1 MVSQDQSKQSGS
13 KRNGGEEL
21 GMVTPQEKSSKKM
34 KFVSSAETEPSSTTT
49 ISDDSKS
56 GRGMSTMPRVV
67 KRKLQKLSQL
77 LSTIKGGKELAKHIL
92 RCSPTLIW
100 EAVDMAFVLGQG
112 GKNSV
117 LSSAAKK
124 WKDFKS
130 TLTRHYILPYIN
142 DRERLSQPP
151 ETYKFIEKAQWDA
164 FVASRLSKEF
174 QSVHSQHAEI
184 REKLEYNHRL
194 SRKGYAGLEDE
205 LEETMPGVEIDRS
218 TLWKRARQDKH
229 GNIPDPKVA
238 EKAKLIDDLQKKV
251 SEGKVSVS
259 GSNDVLT
266 MALGPEH
273 PGRVRGVGAGISPK
287 QYFNLPKPHR
297 MSFDDRLKDSLR
309 VLLQEETKKMEAKAR
324 EEALRMEARTKQLV
338 EAEREHLLSQLSQ
351 FIPNF
356 DPSLLKPKISP
367 CQNQSPKNPM
377 SDKASCSGGDVRS
390 LHLEDDTAKN
400 GEHHEEK
407 TNEGNQDKQKSAEKQ
422 DEQKGEE
429 KKEAEKTEEKKSEEK
444 EEEKKNENEKDK
456 KEDEEKHDV
465 EVIEGVDY
473 SNIEVPSS
481 LKSLC
486 SYVETKPKEQTINF
500 TIDKEV
506 FGEERNTFLLPED
519 ITQLAGMEEIGA
531 TVVAVYMRVL
541 YEKLKKA
548 NMCTMVGFI
557 DPAVVSANAGTI
569 TSRSRIVAGR
579 LQKTDGEQIFM
590 MPYNPGDHL
599 YFNGVDQSYKNWTF
613 HGEPWEATTNA
624 SRNVEEDDGHSRYSF
639 VSEEIDMDDNDFGD
653 FGSDPYEF
661 ANVVGDGDQP
671 KCTRCGI
678 SRWKEGKDSIL
689 KEGVPAKVVWYFP
702 PIPRFKRM
710 FQSHE
715 TAKSLTWHAAR
726 KSIDGQMSHPADSPS
741 WKLLDDKWPEFGNDP
756 RNLRLAL
763 SSDGFNPHSSLSS
776 RYSCWPV
783 ILVTYNLPP
792 WMCMKRK
799 FMMLTLLISGP
810 KQPGNDIDVYLEPL
824 IDDLK
829 SLWGGIRGVY
839 DAHNGEYFT
848 LRAAL
853 MWTINDFPAYGN
865 LSGCVV
871 KGYKACPIC
880 GDDTPSHRLK
890 NGHKICYIGHR
901 KWLPINHP
909 YRRQRAAFN
918 GKPEYGTPP
927 EPLTGEEV
935 LHMVEDCDNVCWKKK
950 SIFFDLEYWKYLP
963 VRHALDVMHIE
974 KNVCDSIIGTLLEIP
989 GKNKDGIAARLDLL
1003 NMGVKT
1009 DLQPEYGER
1018 RTRLPHGPW
1027 NLSRAEKREKPARY
1041 AITRLCFFFNAI
1053 CAKTVDVS
1061 KLDKLE
1067 EDVVVTLCLLE
1078 KYFPPSFFDIMVH
1091 LVVHLVREVRL
1102 CGPVYFRWMYPFE
1115 RYMKV
1120 LKGYVQ
1126 NRTRPEGCIAER
1138 YIAEE
1143 AIEFCTEHLSDVS
1156 TVGVPSSQKMGVSKP
1171 LSCCT
1176 VSVVDQELL
1185 NQAHLYVLENTEEVL
1200 PYIEQH
1206 MIYIKTA
1213 YPKFRKRTKWL
1224 QDKHNSTF
1232 IQWLRFKVQSE
1243 LEEDN
1248 HGVSENLR
1256 WLAAGPNIAVPL
1268 YRSYLIKGIKF
1279 NIKAQDDVRTTQNSG
1294 VYLLAHTM
1302 QVASAKDKNPILS
1315 NMGFYGV
1322 IQEIWD
1328 LDYQKFTIPV
1338 FRCDWIDSVS
1348 GLVVDELGFTLV
1360 DLSKIGH
1367 RNDQF
1372 VLASQVKQVFFVDDP
1387 MHRGWSVVL
1396 SMPNREYNDAIGDD
1410 VLGDVIIECEPF
1422 TRGMPNVDTFDELVG
1437 ELGGQNIRD
1446 GCEDIWI
1453 E

>member
-1 MVSQDQSKQSGS
+1 MDKSWMHSDRRSKAY
-13 KRNGGEEL
+13 EL
-21 GMVTPQEKSSKKM
+21 GVEAFLNFS
-34 KFVSSAETEPSSTTT
+34 VENLLTTT
-49 ISDDSKS
+49 HI
-56 GRGMSTMPRVV
+56 RCPCV
-67 KRKLQKLSQL
+67 KCVNLKL
-77 LSTIKGGKELAKHIL
+77 
-92 RCSPTLIW
+92 
-100 EAVDMAFVLGQG
+100 F
-112 GKNSV
+112 
-117 LSSAAKK
+117 
-124 WKDFKS
+124 
-130 TLTRHYILPYIN
+130 
-142 DRERLSQPP
+142 
-151 ETYKFIEKAQWDA
+151 
-164 FVASRLSKEF
+164 
-174 QSVHSQHAEI
+174 
-184 REKLEYNHRL
+184 
-194 SRKGYAGLEDE
+194 
-205 LEETMPGVEIDRS
+205 
-218 TLWKRARQDKH
+218 
-229 GNIPDPKVA
+229 
-238 EKAKLIDDLQKKV
+238 
-251 SEGKVSVS
+251 
-259 GSNDVLT
+259 
-266 MALGPEH
+266 
-273 PGRVRGVGAGISPK
+273 GVGII
-287 QYFNLPKPHR
+287 R
-297 MSFDDRLKDSLR
+297 
-309 VLLQEETKKMEAKAR
+309 
-324 EEALRMEARTKQLV
+324 
-338 EAEREHLLSQLSQ
+338 
-351 FIPNF
+351 
-356 DPSLLKPKISP
+356 
-367 CQNQSPKNPM
+367 
-377 SDKASCSGGDVRS
+377 
-390 LHLEDDTAKN
+390 
-400 GEHHEEK
+400 
-407 TNEGNQDKQKSAEKQ
+407 
-422 DEQKGEE
+422 
-429 KKEAEKTEEKKSEEK
+429 
-444 EEEKKNENEKDK
+444 
-456 KEDEEKHDV
+456 
-465 EVIEGVDY
+465 
-473 SNIEVPSS
+473 
-481 LKSLC
+481 
-486 SYVETKPKEQTINF
+486 
-500 TIDKEV
+500 
-506 FGEERNTFLLPED
+506 
-519 ITQLAGMEEIGA
+519 
-531 TVVAVYMRVL
+531 
-541 YEKLKKA
+541 
-548 NMCTMVGFI
+548 
-557 DPAVVSANAGTI
+557 
-569 TSRSRIVAGR
+569 
-579 LQKTDGEQIFM
+579 
-590 MPYNPGDHL
+590 DHL

-613 HGEPWEATTNA
+613 HGEPWEAATNA
-624 SRNVEEDDGHSRYSF
+624 SRNVEEDDDHSRYSF
-639 VSEEIDMDDNDFGD
+639 VSEEIEMDDNDFGD

-661 ANVVGDGDQP
+661 ANVIGDGDQP
-671 KCTRCGI
+671 LYPGCRKYTKLSALVKLYNLKAKYGMSDVCFTELLILQGDLLPEGNTIPASMYEAKKTLCALGLSYEKMHACPNDCILYRKEYEDLTHCPNCGI

-710 FQSHE
+710 FRSHE

-726 KSIDGQMSHPADSPS
+726 KSIDGYMSHPADSPS
-741 WKLLDDKWPEFGNDP
+741 WKLLDDKWPEFGNEP

-792 WMCMKRK
+792 WLCMKRK
-799 FMMLTLLISGP
+799 FMMLTLLIFGP

-829 SLWGGIRGVY
+829 SLWDGIGGVY

-935 LHMVEDCDNVCWKKK
+935 LHMVEDGDRVCWKKK

-963 VRHALDVMHIE
+963 VRHVLDVMHIE

-1018 RTRLPHGPW
+1018 RTRLPPGPW
-1027 NLSRAEKREKPARY
+1027 NLSRAEKREVCNSFYGMKVPEGYSSNIKNLVSLQDSRLLGLKSHDCHTLMQQLLPVAIRYVLEKPARY

-1126 NRTRPEGCIAER
+1126 NRTRPEGCIDER

-1143 AIEFCTEHLSDVS
+1143 AVEFCTEHLSDVS

-1171 LSCCT
+1171 LSGCT
-1176 VSVVDQELL
+1176 VSVVDRDLL

-1200 PYIEQH
+1200 PYIE
-1206 MIYIKTA
+1206 YTA

-1232 IQWLRFKVQSE
+1232 IQWLRLKVQSE
-1243 LEEDN
+1243 LNEDN

-1256 WLAAGPNIAVPL
+1256 WLAAGPNMAVPL

-1338 FRCDWIDSVS
+1338 FRCDWIDNTS

-1396 SMPNREYNDAIGDD
+1396 SMPNREYNDVIGDD
-1410 VLGDVIIECEPF
+1410 VLGDVRIECEPF
-1422 TRGMPNVDTFDELVG
+1422 TRGMPNVDTFDEVVV
-1437 ELGGQNIRD
+1437 ELGSQNIRD
-1446 GCEDIWI
+1446 GCEDIWV

>member
-1 MVSQDQSKQSGS
+1 MDKSWMHSDRRSKAY
-13 KRNGGEEL
+13 EL
-21 GMVTPQEKSSKKM
+21 GVEAFLNFS
-34 KFVSSAETEPSSTTT
+34 VENLLTTT
-49 ISDDSKS
+49 HI
-56 GRGMSTMPRVV
+56 RCPCV
-67 KRKLQKLSQL
+67 KCVNLKL
-77 LSTIKGGKELAKHIL
+77 
-92 RCSPTLIW
+92 
-100 EAVDMAFVLGQG
+100 F
-112 GKNSV
+112 
-117 LSSAAKK
+117 
-124 WKDFKS
+124 
-130 TLTRHYILPYIN
+130 
-142 DRERLSQPP
+142 
-151 ETYKFIEKAQWDA
+151 
-164 FVASRLSKEF
+164 
-174 QSVHSQHAEI
+174 
-184 REKLEYNHRL
+184 
-194 SRKGYAGLEDE
+194 
-205 LEETMPGVEIDRS
+205 
-218 TLWKRARQDKH
+218 
-229 GNIPDPKVA
+229 
-238 EKAKLIDDLQKKV
+238 
-251 SEGKVSVS
+251 
-259 GSNDVLT
+259 
-266 MALGPEH
+266 
-273 PGRVRGVGAGISPK
+273 GVGII
-287 QYFNLPKPHR
+287 R
-297 MSFDDRLKDSLR
+297 
-309 VLLQEETKKMEAKAR
+309 
-324 EEALRMEARTKQLV
+324 
-338 EAEREHLLSQLSQ
+338 
-351 FIPNF
+351 
-356 DPSLLKPKISP
+356 
-367 CQNQSPKNPM
+367 
-377 SDKASCSGGDVRS
+377 
-390 LHLEDDTAKN
+390 
-400 GEHHEEK
+400 
-407 TNEGNQDKQKSAEKQ
+407 
-422 DEQKGEE
+422 
-429 KKEAEKTEEKKSEEK
+429 
-444 EEEKKNENEKDK
+444 
-456 KEDEEKHDV
+456 
-465 EVIEGVDY
+465 
-473 SNIEVPSS
+473 
-481 LKSLC
+481 
-486 SYVETKPKEQTINF
+486 
-500 TIDKEV
+500 
-506 FGEERNTFLLPED
+506 
-519 ITQLAGMEEIGA
+519 
-531 TVVAVYMRVL
+531 
-541 YEKLKKA
+541 
-548 NMCTMVGFI
+548 
-557 DPAVVSANAGTI
+557 
-569 TSRSRIVAGR
+569 
-579 LQKTDGEQIFM
+579 
-590 MPYNPGDHL
+590 DHL

-613 HGEPWEATTNA
+613 HGEPWEAATNA
-624 SRNVEEDDGHSRYSF
+624 SRNVEEDDDYSRYSF
-639 VSEEIDMDDNDFGD
+639 VSEEIEMDDNDFGD

-661 ANVVGDGDQP
+661 ANVIGDGDQP
-671 KCTRCGI
+671 LYPGCRKYTKLSALVKLYNLKAKYGMSDVCFTELLILQGDLLPEGNTIPPSMYEAKKTLCALGLSYEKMHACPNDCILYRKEYEDLTHCPNCGI

-710 FQSHE
+710 FRSHE
-715 TAKSLTWHAAR
+715 TAKSLTWHAVR
-726 KSIDGQMSHPADSPS
+726 KSIDGYMSHPADSPS
-741 WKLLDDKWPEFGNDP
+741 WKLLDDKWPEFGNEP

-792 WMCMKRK
+792 WLCIKRK

-810 KQPGNDIDVYLEPL
+810 KQPENDIDVYLEPL

-829 SLWGGIRGVY
+829 SLWDGIGGVY

-909 YRRQRAAFN
+909 YTRQRAAFN
-918 GKPEYGTPP
+918 GKPEYGTLP

-935 LHMVEDCDNVCWKKK
+935 LHMVEDGDRVCWKKK

-963 VRHALDVMHIE
+963 VRHVLDVMHIE

-1018 RTRLPHGPW
+1018 RTRLPPGPW
-1027 NLSRAEKREKPARY
+1027 NLSRAEKREVCNSFYGMKVPEGYSSNIKNLVSLQDSRLLGLKSHDCHTLMQQLLPVAIRSVLEKPARY

-1053 CAKTVDVS
+1053 CAKTVDIS

-1078 KYFPPSFFDIMVH
+1078 KYFPTSFFDIMVH

-1143 AIEFCTEHLSDVS
+1143 AVEFCTEHLSDVS

-1171 LSCCT
+1171 LSGCT
-1176 VSVVDQELL
+1176 VSVVDRDLL
-1185 NQAHLYVLENTEEVL
+1185 NQAHLYVSENTEEVL

-1206 MIYIKTA
+1206 MIHIQTA

-1243 LEEDN
+1243 LNEDN

-1256 WLAAGPNIAVPL
+1256 WLAAGPNMAVPL

-1338 FRCDWIDSVS
+1338 FRCDWIDNTS

-1396 SMPNREYNDAIGDD
+1396 SMPNREYNDVIGDD
-1410 VLGDVIIECEPF
+1410 VLGDVRIECEPF
-1422 TRGMPNVDTFDELVG
+1422 TRGMPNVDTFDEVVV
-1437 ELGGQNIRD
+1437 ELGSQNIRD
-1446 GCEDIWI
+1446 GCEDIWV

>member
-1 MVSQDQSKQSGS
+1 VIVSEMDKSWMHSDRRSKAYEFGVEAFL
-13 KRNGGEEL
+13 NFAVENL
-21 GMVTPQEKSSKKM
+21 L
-34 KFVSSAETEPSSTTT
+34 TTT
-49 ISDDSKS
+49 HI
-56 GRGMSTMPRVV
+56 RCPCV
-67 KRKLQKLSQL
+67 KCVNLKL
-77 LSTIKGGKELAKHIL
+77 
-92 RCSPTLIW
+92 
-100 EAVDMAFVLGQG
+100 F
-112 GKNSV
+112 
-117 LSSAAKK
+117 
-124 WKDFKS
+124 
-130 TLTRHYILPYIN
+130 
-142 DRERLSQPP
+142 
-151 ETYKFIEKAQWDA
+151 
-164 FVASRLSKEF
+164 
-174 QSVHSQHAEI
+174 
-184 REKLEYNHRL
+184 
-194 SRKGYAGLEDE
+194 
-205 LEETMPGVEIDRS
+205 
-218 TLWKRARQDKH
+218 
-229 GNIPDPKVA
+229 
-238 EKAKLIDDLQKKV
+238 
-251 SEGKVSVS
+251 
-259 GSNDVLT
+259 
-266 MALGPEH
+266 
-273 PGRVRGVGAGISPK
+273 GVGII
-287 QYFNLPKPHR
+287 R
-297 MSFDDRLKDSLR
+297 
-309 VLLQEETKKMEAKAR
+309 
-324 EEALRMEARTKQLV
+324 
-338 EAEREHLLSQLSQ
+338 
-351 FIPNF
+351 
-356 DPSLLKPKISP
+356 
-367 CQNQSPKNPM
+367 
-377 SDKASCSGGDVRS
+377 
-390 LHLEDDTAKN
+390 
-400 GEHHEEK
+400 
-407 TNEGNQDKQKSAEKQ
+407 
-422 DEQKGEE
+422 
-429 KKEAEKTEEKKSEEK
+429 
-444 EEEKKNENEKDK
+444 
-456 KEDEEKHDV
+456 
-465 EVIEGVDY
+465 
-473 SNIEVPSS
+473 
-481 LKSLC
+481 
-486 SYVETKPKEQTINF
+486 
-500 TIDKEV
+500 
-506 FGEERNTFLLPED
+506 
-519 ITQLAGMEEIGA
+519 
-531 TVVAVYMRVL
+531 
-541 YEKLKKA
+541 
-548 NMCTMVGFI
+548 
-557 DPAVVSANAGTI
+557 
-569 TSRSRIVAGR
+569 
-579 LQKTDGEQIFM
+579 
-590 MPYNPGDHL
+590 DHL
-599 YFNGVDQSYKNWTF
+599 YFNGIDQSYKNWTF

-661 ANVVGDGDQP
+661 ANVIGDGDQP
-671 KCTRCGI
+671 VYPGCRKYTKLSALVKLYNLKAKHGMSDVCFTELLILQGDLLPEGNTIPTSMYEAKKTLCALGLSYEKMHACPNDCILYRKEYEDSTNCPTCGI
-678 SRWKEGKDSIL
+678 SRWKQGKDSIL

-741 WKLLDDKWPEFGNDP
+741 WKLLDDKWPEFGNEP

-763 SSDGFNPHSSLSS
+763 SSDGFNPHSSL
-776 RYSCWPV
+776 R
-783 ILVTYNLPP
+783 
-792 WMCMKRK
+792 
-799 FMMLTLLISGP
+799 
-810 KQPGNDIDVYLEPL
+810 
-824 IDDLK
+824 
-829 SLWGGIRGVY
+829 
-839 DAHNGEYFT
+839 
-848 LRAAL
+848 
-853 MWTINDFPAYGN
+853 
-865 LSGCVV
+865 
-871 KGYKACPIC
+871 YKACPIC

-918 GKPEYGTPP
+918 GKPEYGIPP

-935 LHMVEDCDNVCWKKK
+935 LHMVENGDRVCWKKK

-1009 DLQPEYGER
+1009 DLQPSMEKTYSFASWALEFVKSREER
-1018 RTRLPHGPW
+1018 DSRLLGLKSHDCHTLMQQLLPVAIRSV
-1027 NLSRAEKREKPARY
+1027 LEKPARY

-1143 AIEFCTEHLSDVS
+1143 AVEFCTQHLSDVS

-1171 LSCCT
+1171 LSGCT
-1176 VSVVDQELL
+1176 VSVVDQDLL

-1206 MIYIKTA
+1206 MIHIKTA

-1248 HGVSENLR
+1248 NGVSENLR
-1256 WLAAGPNIAVPL
+1256 WLAAGPNMAVPL

-1294 VYLLAHTM
+1294 VYLLAQTM

-1338 FRCDWIDSVS
+1338 FRCDWIDSS

-1372 VLASQVKQVFFVDDP
+1372 VLASQVKQIFFVDDP

-1396 SMPNREYNDAIGDD
+1396 SMPNREYNDVIGDE

>member
-1 MVSQDQSKQSGS
+1 MDKSWMHSDRRSKAYEFGVEAFL
-13 KRNGGEEL
+13 NFAVENL
-21 GMVTPQEKSSKKM
+21 L
-34 KFVSSAETEPSSTTT
+34 TTT
-49 ISDDSKS
+49 HIRCPCFKC
-56 GRGMSTMPRVV
+56 VNL
-67 KRKLQKLSQL
+67 KL
-77 LSTIKGGKELAKHIL
+77 
-92 RCSPTLIW
+92 
-100 EAVDMAFVLGQG
+100 F
-112 GKNSV
+112 
-117 LSSAAKK
+117 
-124 WKDFKS
+124 
-130 TLTRHYILPYIN
+130 
-142 DRERLSQPP
+142 
-151 ETYKFIEKAQWDA
+151 
-164 FVASRLSKEF
+164 
-174 QSVHSQHAEI
+174 
-184 REKLEYNHRL
+184 
-194 SRKGYAGLEDE
+194 
-205 LEETMPGVEIDRS
+205 
-218 TLWKRARQDKH
+218 
-229 GNIPDPKVA
+229 
-238 EKAKLIDDLQKKV
+238 
-251 SEGKVSVS
+251 
-259 GSNDVLT
+259 
-266 MALGPEH
+266 
-273 PGRVRGVGAGISPK
+273 GVGII
-287 QYFNLPKPHR
+287 R
-297 MSFDDRLKDSLR
+297 
-309 VLLQEETKKMEAKAR
+309 
-324 EEALRMEARTKQLV
+324 
-338 EAEREHLLSQLSQ
+338 
-351 FIPNF
+351 
-356 DPSLLKPKISP
+356 
-367 CQNQSPKNPM
+367 
-377 SDKASCSGGDVRS
+377 
-390 LHLEDDTAKN
+390 
-400 GEHHEEK
+400 
-407 TNEGNQDKQKSAEKQ
+407 
-422 DEQKGEE
+422 
-429 KKEAEKTEEKKSEEK
+429 
-444 EEEKKNENEKDK
+444 
-456 KEDEEKHDV
+456 
-465 EVIEGVDY
+465 
-473 SNIEVPSS
+473 
-481 LKSLC
+481 
-486 SYVETKPKEQTINF
+486 
-500 TIDKEV
+500 
-506 FGEERNTFLLPED
+506 
-519 ITQLAGMEEIGA
+519 
-531 TVVAVYMRVL
+531 
-541 YEKLKKA
+541 
-548 NMCTMVGFI
+548 
-557 DPAVVSANAGTI
+557 
-569 TSRSRIVAGR
+569 
-579 LQKTDGEQIFM
+579 
-590 MPYNPGDHL
+590 DHI
-599 YFNGVDQSYKNWTF
+599 YFNGIDQSYKNWTF

-624 SRNVEEDDGHSRYSF
+624 SRNVEEDDGHGRYNF

-661 ANVVGDGDQP
+661 ANVIGDGDQTVYP
-671 KCTRCGI
+671 GCRKYTKLSALVKLYNLKAKHGMSDVCFTELLILQGDLLPERNTIPTSMYEAKKTLCALGLSYEQMHACPNDCILYRKEYEDLTNCPTCGI

-741 WKLLDDKWPEFGNDP
+741 WKLLDDKWPEF
-756 RNLRLAL
+756 
-763 SSDGFNPHSSLSS
+763 
-776 RYSCWPV
+776 
-783 ILVTYNLPP
+783 
-792 WMCMKRK
+792 
-799 FMMLTLLISGP
+799 
-810 KQPGNDIDVYLEPL
+810 
-824 IDDLK
+824 
-829 SLWGGIRGVY
+829 
-839 DAHNGEYFT
+839 
-848 LRAAL
+848 
-853 MWTINDFPAYGN
+853 
-865 LSGCVV
+865 
-871 KGYKACPIC
+871 ACPIC

-918 GKPEYGTPP
+918 GKPEYGIPP

-935 LHMVEDCDNVCWKKK
+935 LHMVQNGDRVCWKKK

-963 VRHALDVMHIE
+963 VRHSLDVMHIE

-1018 RTRLPHGPW
+1018 RTRLPPGPW
-1027 NLSRAEKREKPARY
+1027 NLSRAEKREVYNSFYGMKVPE
-1041 AITRLCFFFNAI
+1041 
-1053 CAKTVDVS
+1053 
-1061 KLDKLE
+1061 DKLE

-1102 CGPVYFRWMYPFE
+1102 CGPVYFRWKYQFE
-1115 RYMKV
+1115 RYMTV
-1120 LKGYVQ
+1120 LKRYVQ

-1143 AIEFCTEHLSDVS
+1143 AVEFCTQHLSDVS

-1171 LSCCT
+1171 LSGCT
-1176 VSVVDQELL
+1176 VSVVDQDLL

-1206 MIYIKTA
+1206 MIHIKTA

-1256 WLAAGPNIAVPL
+1256 WLVAGPNMAVPL

-1338 FRCDWIDSVS
+1338 FRCDWIDSS

-1372 VLASQVKQVFFVDDP
+1372 VLASEVKQIFFVDDP
-1387 MHRGWSVVL
+1387 MHHGWSVVL
-1396 SMPNREYNDAIGDD
+1396 SMPNREYNDVIGDE

>member
-1 MVSQDQSKQSGS
+1 MV
-13 KRNGGEEL
+13 
-21 GMVTPQEKSSKKM
+21 
-34 KFVSSAETEPSSTTT
+34 F
-49 ISDDSKS
+49 
-56 GRGMSTMPRVV
+56 
-67 KRKLQKLSQL
+67 
-77 LSTIKGGKELAKHIL
+77 
-92 RCSPTLIW
+92 
-100 EAVDMAFVLGQG
+100 
-112 GKNSV
+112 
-117 LSSAAKK
+117 
-124 WKDFKS
+124 
-130 TLTRHYILPYIN
+130 
-142 DRERLSQPP
+142 
-151 ETYKFIEKAQWDA
+151 
-164 FVASRLSKEF
+164 
-174 QSVHSQHAEI
+174 
-184 REKLEYNHRL
+184 
-194 SRKGYAGLEDE
+194 
-205 LEETMPGVEIDRS
+205 
-218 TLWKRARQDKH
+218 
-229 GNIPDPKVA
+229 
-238 EKAKLIDDLQKKV
+238 
-251 SEGKVSVS
+251 
-259 GSNDVLT
+259 
-266 MALGPEH
+266 
-273 PGRVRGVGAGISPK
+273 GVGII
-287 QYFNLPKPHR
+287 R
-297 MSFDDRLKDSLR
+297 
-309 VLLQEETKKMEAKAR
+309 
-324 EEALRMEARTKQLV
+324 
-338 EAEREHLLSQLSQ
+338 
-351 FIPNF
+351 
-356 DPSLLKPKISP
+356 
-367 CQNQSPKNPM
+367 
-377 SDKASCSGGDVRS
+377 
-390 LHLEDDTAKN
+390 
-400 GEHHEEK
+400 
-407 TNEGNQDKQKSAEKQ
+407 
-422 DEQKGEE
+422 
-429 KKEAEKTEEKKSEEK
+429 
-444 EEEKKNENEKDK
+444 
-456 KEDEEKHDV
+456 
-465 EVIEGVDY
+465 
-473 SNIEVPSS
+473 
-481 LKSLC
+481 
-486 SYVETKPKEQTINF
+486 
-500 TIDKEV
+500 
-506 FGEERNTFLLPED
+506 
-519 ITQLAGMEEIGA
+519 
-531 TVVAVYMRVL
+531 
-541 YEKLKKA
+541 
-548 NMCTMVGFI
+548 
-557 DPAVVSANAGTI
+557 
-569 TSRSRIVAGR
+569 
-579 LQKTDGEQIFM
+579 
-590 MPYNPGDHL
+590 DHV
-599 YFNGVDQSYKNWTF
+599 YFNGIDQSYKNWTF

-639 VSEEIDMDDNDFGD
+639 VSEEIDMDDNDLAKHGMSDVCFTELLILQGD
-653 FGSDPYEF
+653 LLPEGNTIPTSMYE
-661 ANVVGDGDQP
+661 AKKTLCALGLSYEKMHACPNDCILYRKEYEDSTNCP
-671 KCTRCGI
+671 TCGI
-678 SRWKEGKDSIL
+678 SRWKQGKDSIL

-741 WKLLDDKWPEFGNDP
+741 WKLLDDKWPEFGNEP

-792 WMCMKRK
+792 WLCMKRK

-829 SLWGGIRGVY
+829 SLWVGIRGVY

-918 GKPEYGTPP
+918 GKPEYGIPP

-935 LHMVEDCDNVCWKKK
+935 LHMVENGDRVCWKKK

-1018 RTRLPHGPW
+1018 RTRLPPGPW
-1027 NLSRAEKREKPARY
+1027 NLSRAEKREVPEGYSSNIKNLVSLQDSRLLGLKSHDCHTLMQQLLPVAIRSVLEKPA
-1041 AITRLCFFFNAI
+1041 
-1053 CAKTVDVS
+1053 
-1061 KLDKLE
+1061 
-1067 EDVVVTLCLLE
+1067 
-1078 KYFPPSFFDIMVH
+1078 
-1091 LVVHLVREVRL
+1091 
-1102 CGPVYFRWMYPFE
+1102 RWMYPFE

-1143 AIEFCTEHLSDVS
+1143 AVEFCTQHLSDVS

-1171 LSCCT
+1171 LSGCT
-1176 VSVVDQELL
+1176 VSVVDQDLL

-1206 MIYIKTA
+1206 MIHIKTA

-1248 HGVSENLR
+1248 NGVSENLR
-1256 WLAAGPNIAVPL
+1256 WLAAGPNMAVPL

-1294 VYLLAHTM
+1294 VYLLAQTM

-1338 FRCDWIDSVS
+1338 FRCDWIDSS

-1372 VLASQVKQVFFVDDP
+1372 VLASQVKQIFFVDDP

-1396 SMPNREYNDAIGDD
+1396 SMPNREYNDVIGDE

>member
-1 MVSQDQSKQSGS
+1 MDKSWMHSDRRSKAYEFGVEAFL
-13 KRNGGEEL
+13 NFAVENL
-21 GMVTPQEKSSKKM
+21 L
-34 KFVSSAETEPSSTTT
+34 TTT
-49 ISDDSKS
+49 HI
-56 GRGMSTMPRVV
+56 RCPCV
-67 KRKLQKLSQL
+67 KCVNLKL
-77 LSTIKGGKELAKHIL
+77 
-92 RCSPTLIW
+92 
-100 EAVDMAFVLGQG
+100 F
-112 GKNSV
+112 
-117 LSSAAKK
+117 
-124 WKDFKS
+124 
-130 TLTRHYILPYIN
+130 
-142 DRERLSQPP
+142 
-151 ETYKFIEKAQWDA
+151 
-164 FVASRLSKEF
+164 
-174 QSVHSQHAEI
+174 
-184 REKLEYNHRL
+184 
-194 SRKGYAGLEDE
+194 
-205 LEETMPGVEIDRS
+205 
-218 TLWKRARQDKH
+218 
-229 GNIPDPKVA
+229 
-238 EKAKLIDDLQKKV
+238 
-251 SEGKVSVS
+251 
-259 GSNDVLT
+259 
-266 MALGPEH
+266 
-273 PGRVRGVGAGISPK
+273 GVGII
-287 QYFNLPKPHR
+287 R
-297 MSFDDRLKDSLR
+297 
-309 VLLQEETKKMEAKAR
+309 
-324 EEALRMEARTKQLV
+324 
-338 EAEREHLLSQLSQ
+338 
-351 FIPNF
+351 
-356 DPSLLKPKISP
+356 
-367 CQNQSPKNPM
+367 
-377 SDKASCSGGDVRS
+377 
-390 LHLEDDTAKN
+390 
-400 GEHHEEK
+400 
-407 TNEGNQDKQKSAEKQ
+407 
-422 DEQKGEE
+422 
-429 KKEAEKTEEKKSEEK
+429 
-444 EEEKKNENEKDK
+444 
-456 KEDEEKHDV
+456 
-465 EVIEGVDY
+465 
-473 SNIEVPSS
+473 
-481 LKSLC
+481 
-486 SYVETKPKEQTINF
+486 
-500 TIDKEV
+500 
-506 FGEERNTFLLPED
+506 
-519 ITQLAGMEEIGA
+519 
-531 TVVAVYMRVL
+531 
-541 YEKLKKA
+541 
-548 NMCTMVGFI
+548 
-557 DPAVVSANAGTI
+557 
-569 TSRSRIVAGR
+569 
-579 LQKTDGEQIFM
+579 
-590 MPYNPGDHL
+590 DHV
-599 YFNGVDQSYKNWTF
+599 YFNGIDQSYKNWTF

-639 VSEEIDMDDNDFGD
+639 VPEEIDMDDNDFGD

-661 ANVVGDGDQP
+661 ANVIGDGDQP
-671 KCTRCGI
+671 VYPGCRKYTKLSALVKLYNLKAQHGMSDVCFTKLLILQGDLLPEGNTIPTSIYGAKKTLCALGLSYEKMHACPNDCILYRKEYEDSTNCPTCGI
-678 SRWKEGKDSIL
+678 SRWKERKDSIL

-710 FQSHE
+710 FQSHA

-741 WKLLDDKWPEFGNDP
+741 WKLLDDKWSEFGNEP

-763 SSDGFNPHSSLSS
+763 SSNGFNPHSSLSS

-792 WMCMKRK
+792 WLCMKRK

-829 SLWGGIRGVY
+829 SLWVGIRGVY

-880 GDDTPSHRLK
+880 GDDTPSHSLK

-918 GKPEYGTPP
+918 GKPEYGISP
-927 EPLTGEEV
+927 EPLTREEV
-935 LHMVEDCDNVCWKKK
+935 LHMVENGDRVCWKKK

-1009 DLQPEYGER
+1009 DLQPKYGER
-1018 RTRLPHGPW
+1018 RTRLPPGPW
-1027 NLSRAEKREKPARY
+1027 NLSRAEKREVCNSFYGMKVPEGYSSNIKNLVSLQDSRLLGLKSHDCHTLMQQLLPVAIRSVLEKPA
-1041 AITRLCFFFNAI
+1041 
-1053 CAKTVDVS
+1053 
-1061 KLDKLE
+1061 
-1067 EDVVVTLCLLE
+1067 
-1078 KYFPPSFFDIMVH
+1078 
-1091 LVVHLVREVRL
+1091 
-1102 CGPVYFRWMYPFE
+1102 

-1126 NRTRPEGCIAER
+1126 NRTRPEGCIAEQ

-1143 AIEFCTEHLSDVS
+1143 AVEFCTQHLSDVS

-1171 LSCCT
+1171 LSGCT
-1176 VSVVDQELL
+1176 VSVVDQDLL

-1200 PYIEQH
+1200 PYIEYQH
-1206 MIYIKTA
+1206 MIHIKTA

-1224 QDKHNSTF
+1224 QDKHNSNF

-1256 WLAAGPNIAVPL
+1256 WLAAGPNMAVPL

-1302 QVASAKDKNPILS
+1302 QVASAKNKNPILS

-1328 LDYQKFTIPV
+1328 LDYQNFTIPV
-1338 FRCDWIDSVS
+1338 FR
-1348 GLVVDELGFTLV
+1348 
-1360 DLSKIGH
+1360 
-1367 RNDQF
+1367 
-1372 VLASQVKQVFFVDDP
+1372 
-1387 MHRGWSVVL
+1387 
-1396 SMPNREYNDAIGDD
+1396 EYNDVIGDE

-1437 ELGGQNIRD
+1437 ELGGQNIRG

>member
-1 MVSQDQSKQSGS
+1 VIVSEMDKSWMHSDRRSKAYEFGVEAFL
-13 KRNGGEEL
+13 NFAVENL
-21 GMVTPQEKSSKKM
+21 L
-34 KFVSSAETEPSSTTT
+34 TTT
-49 ISDDSKS
+49 HI
-56 GRGMSTMPRVV
+56 RCPCV
-67 KRKLQKLSQL
+67 KCVNLKL
-77 LSTIKGGKELAKHIL
+77 
-92 RCSPTLIW
+92 
-100 EAVDMAFVLGQG
+100 F
-112 GKNSV
+112 
-117 LSSAAKK
+117 
-124 WKDFKS
+124 
-130 TLTRHYILPYIN
+130 
-142 DRERLSQPP
+142 
-151 ETYKFIEKAQWDA
+151 
-164 FVASRLSKEF
+164 
-174 QSVHSQHAEI
+174 
-184 REKLEYNHRL
+184 
-194 SRKGYAGLEDE
+194 
-205 LEETMPGVEIDRS
+205 
-218 TLWKRARQDKH
+218 
-229 GNIPDPKVA
+229 
-238 EKAKLIDDLQKKV
+238 
-251 SEGKVSVS
+251 
-259 GSNDVLT
+259 
-266 MALGPEH
+266 
-273 PGRVRGVGAGISPK
+273 GVGII
-287 QYFNLPKPHR
+287 R
-297 MSFDDRLKDSLR
+297 
-309 VLLQEETKKMEAKAR
+309 
-324 EEALRMEARTKQLV
+324 
-338 EAEREHLLSQLSQ
+338 
-351 FIPNF
+351 
-356 DPSLLKPKISP
+356 
-367 CQNQSPKNPM
+367 
-377 SDKASCSGGDVRS
+377 
-390 LHLEDDTAKN
+390 
-400 GEHHEEK
+400 
-407 TNEGNQDKQKSAEKQ
+407 
-422 DEQKGEE
+422 
-429 KKEAEKTEEKKSEEK
+429 
-444 EEEKKNENEKDK
+444 
-456 KEDEEKHDV
+456 
-465 EVIEGVDY
+465 
-473 SNIEVPSS
+473 
-481 LKSLC
+481 
-486 SYVETKPKEQTINF
+486 
-500 TIDKEV
+500 
-506 FGEERNTFLLPED
+506 
-519 ITQLAGMEEIGA
+519 
-531 TVVAVYMRVL
+531 
-541 YEKLKKA
+541 
-548 NMCTMVGFI
+548 
-557 DPAVVSANAGTI
+557 
-569 TSRSRIVAGR
+569 
-579 LQKTDGEQIFM
+579 
-590 MPYNPGDHL
+590 DHV
-599 YFNGVDQSYKNWTF
+599 YFNGIDQSYKNWTF

-661 ANVVGDGDQP
+661 ANVIGDGDQP
-671 KCTRCGI
+671 VYPGCRKYTKKEYEDSTNCPTCGI

-741 WKLLDDKWPEFGNDP
+741 WKLLDDKWPEFGNEP

-792 WMCMKRK
+792 WLCMKRK

-829 SLWGGIRGVY
+829 SLWVGIRGVY

-918 GKPEYGTPP
+918 GKPEYGIPP

-935 LHMVEDCDNVCWKKK
+935 LHMVENGDRVCWKKK

-1009 DLQPEYGER
+1009 DLQPKYGER
-1018 RTRLPHGPW
+1018 RTRLPPGPW
-1027 NLSRAEKREKPARY
+1027 NLSRAEKREVPEGYSSNIKNLVSLQDSRLLGLKSHDCHTLMQQLLPVAIRSVLEKPARY

-1143 AIEFCTEHLSDVS
+1143 AVEFCTQHLSDVS

-1171 LSCCT
+1171 LSGCT
-1176 VSVVDQELL
+1176 VSVVDQDLL

-1206 MIYIKTA
+1206 MIHIKTA

-1256 WLAAGPNIAVPL
+1256 WLAAGPNMAVPL

-1315 NMGFYGV
+1315 NMGFYGSFK
-1322 IQEIWD
+1322 
-1328 LDYQKFTIPV
+1328 KFGTLTTK
-1338 FRCDWIDSVS
+1338 SLQS
-1348 GLVVDELGFTLV
+1348 QSLVDELGFTLV

-1372 VLASQVKQVFFVDDP
+1372 VLASQVKQIFFIDDP

-1396 SMPNREYNDAIGDD
+1396 SMPNREYNDVIGDE

-1437 ELGGQNIRD
+1437 ELGGQNIRG

>member
-1 MVSQDQSKQSGS
+1 MD
-13 KRNGGEEL
+13 
-21 GMVTPQEKSSKKM
+21 KSWMHSDRRSM
-34 KFVSSAETEPSSTTT
+34 AYEFGVEAFLNFAVENLLTTT
-49 ISDDSKS
+49 HI
-56 GRGMSTMPRVV
+56 RCPCV
-67 KRKLQKLSQL
+67 KCVNLKL
-77 LSTIKGGKELAKHIL
+77 
-92 RCSPTLIW
+92 
-100 EAVDMAFVLGQG
+100 F
-112 GKNSV
+112 
-117 LSSAAKK
+117 
-124 WKDFKS
+124 
-130 TLTRHYILPYIN
+130 
-142 DRERLSQPP
+142 
-151 ETYKFIEKAQWDA
+151 
-164 FVASRLSKEF
+164 
-174 QSVHSQHAEI
+174 
-184 REKLEYNHRL
+184 
-194 SRKGYAGLEDE
+194 
-205 LEETMPGVEIDRS
+205 
-218 TLWKRARQDKH
+218 
-229 GNIPDPKVA
+229 
-238 EKAKLIDDLQKKV
+238 
-251 SEGKVSVS
+251 
-259 GSNDVLT
+259 
-266 MALGPEH
+266 
-273 PGRVRGVGAGISPK
+273 GVGII
-287 QYFNLPKPHR
+287 R
-297 MSFDDRLKDSLR
+297 
-309 VLLQEETKKMEAKAR
+309 
-324 EEALRMEARTKQLV
+324 
-338 EAEREHLLSQLSQ
+338 
-351 FIPNF
+351 
-356 DPSLLKPKISP
+356 
-367 CQNQSPKNPM
+367 
-377 SDKASCSGGDVRS
+377 
-390 LHLEDDTAKN
+390 
-400 GEHHEEK
+400 
-407 TNEGNQDKQKSAEKQ
+407 
-422 DEQKGEE
+422 
-429 KKEAEKTEEKKSEEK
+429 
-444 EEEKKNENEKDK
+444 
-456 KEDEEKHDV
+456 
-465 EVIEGVDY
+465 
-473 SNIEVPSS
+473 
-481 LKSLC
+481 
-486 SYVETKPKEQTINF
+486 
-500 TIDKEV
+500 
-506 FGEERNTFLLPED
+506 
-519 ITQLAGMEEIGA
+519 
-531 TVVAVYMRVL
+531 
-541 YEKLKKA
+541 
-548 NMCTMVGFI
+548 
-557 DPAVVSANAGTI
+557 
-569 TSRSRIVAGR
+569 
-579 LQKTDGEQIFM
+579 
-590 MPYNPGDHL
+590 DHV
-599 YFNGVDQSYKNWTF
+599 YFNGIDQSYKNWTF
-613 HGEPWEATTNA
+613 HGEPWDATTNA

-639 VSEEIDMDDNDFGD
+639 VFEEIDMDDNDFGD

-661 ANVVGDGDQP
+661 ANVIGDGDQP
-671 KCTRCGI
+671 VYPGCRKYTKLSALVKLYNLKAKHGMSDVCFTELLILQGDLLPEGNTIPTSMKEYEDSTNCHTCGI

-689 KEGVPAKVVWYFP
+689 KEGVSAKVVWYFP

-715 TAKSLTWHAAR
+715 TTKSLTWHAAR

-741 WKLLDDKWPEFGNDP
+741 WKILDDKWPEFGNEP

-792 WMCMKRK
+792 WLCMKRK

-829 SLWGGIRGVY
+829 SLWDGIRGVY

-880 GDDTPSHRLK
+880 GDDTPSH
-890 NGHKICYIGHR
+890 
-901 KWLPINHP
+901 
-909 YRRQRAAFN
+909 
-918 GKPEYGTPP
+918 
-927 EPLTGEEV
+927 
-935 LHMVEDCDNVCWKKK
+935 
-950 SIFFDLEYWKYLP
+950 
-963 VRHALDVMHIE
+963 
-974 KNVCDSIIGTLLEIP
+974 SIIDTLLEIP

-1009 DLQPEYGER
+1009 DLQLEYGER
-1018 RTRLPHGPW
+1018 RTRLPPGPW
-1027 NLSRAEKREKPARY
+1027 NLSRAEKREVCNSFYGMKVPEGYSSNIKNLVSLQDSRLLGLKSHDCHTLMQQLLPVAIRSVLEKPARY

-1102 CGPVYFRWMYPFE
+1102 CGPVYFKWMYPFE

-1143 AIEFCTEHLSDVS
+1143 AVEFCTQHLSDVS

-1171 LSCCT
+1171 LSGCT
-1176 VSVVDQELL
+1176 
-1185 NQAHLYVLENTEEVL
+1185 NTEEVL

-1206 MIYIKTA
+1206 MIHIKTA

-1256 WLAAGPNIAVPL
+1256 WLAAGPNMAVPL

-1338 FRCDWIDSVS
+1338 FRCDWIDSS

-1372 VLASQVKQVFFVDDP
+1372 VLASQVKQIFFIDDP

-1396 SMPNREYNDAIGDD
+1396 SMPNREYNDVIGDE

-1437 ELGGQNIRD
+1437 ELGSQNIRG

>member
-1 MVSQDQSKQSGS
+1 MDKSWMHSDRRSKAY
-13 KRNGGEEL
+13 EL
-21 GMVTPQEKSSKKM
+21 GVEAFLNFS
-34 KFVSSAETEPSSTTT
+34 VENLLTTT
-49 ISDDSKS
+49 HI
-56 GRGMSTMPRVV
+56 RCPCV
-67 KRKLQKLSQL
+67 KCVNLKL
-77 LSTIKGGKELAKHIL
+77 
-92 RCSPTLIW
+92 
-100 EAVDMAFVLGQG
+100 F
-112 GKNSV
+112 
-117 LSSAAKK
+117 
-124 WKDFKS
+124 
-130 TLTRHYILPYIN
+130 
-142 DRERLSQPP
+142 
-151 ETYKFIEKAQWDA
+151 
-164 FVASRLSKEF
+164 
-174 QSVHSQHAEI
+174 
-184 REKLEYNHRL
+184 
-194 SRKGYAGLEDE
+194 
-205 LEETMPGVEIDRS
+205 
-218 TLWKRARQDKH
+218 
-229 GNIPDPKVA
+229 
-238 EKAKLIDDLQKKV
+238 
-251 SEGKVSVS
+251 
-259 GSNDVLT
+259 
-266 MALGPEH
+266 
-273 PGRVRGVGAGISPK
+273 GVGIIK
-287 QYFNLPKPHR
+287 
-297 MSFDDRLKDSLR
+297 
-309 VLLQEETKKMEAKAR
+309 
-324 EEALRMEARTKQLV
+324 
-338 EAEREHLLSQLSQ
+338 
-351 FIPNF
+351 
-356 DPSLLKPKISP
+356 
-367 CQNQSPKNPM
+367 
-377 SDKASCSGGDVRS
+377 
-390 LHLEDDTAKN
+390 
-400 GEHHEEK
+400 
-407 TNEGNQDKQKSAEKQ
+407 
-422 DEQKGEE
+422 
-429 KKEAEKTEEKKSEEK
+429 
-444 EEEKKNENEKDK
+444 
-456 KEDEEKHDV
+456 
-465 EVIEGVDY
+465 
-473 SNIEVPSS
+473 
-481 LKSLC
+481 
-486 SYVETKPKEQTINF
+486 
-500 TIDKEV
+500 
-506 FGEERNTFLLPED
+506 
-519 ITQLAGMEEIGA
+519 
-531 TVVAVYMRVL
+531 
-541 YEKLKKA
+541 
-548 NMCTMVGFI
+548 
-557 DPAVVSANAGTI
+557 
-569 TSRSRIVAGR
+569 
-579 LQKTDGEQIFM
+579 
-590 MPYNPGDHL
+590 DHL

-613 HGEPWEATTNA
+613 HGEPWEVATNA
-624 SRNVEEDDGHSRYSF
+624 SRNVEEDDDHSRYSF
-639 VSEEIDMDDNDFGD
+639 VSEEIEMDDNDFGD

-661 ANVVGDGDQP
+661 ANVIGDGDQP
-671 KCTRCGI
+671 LYPGCRKYTKLSALVKLYNLKAKYGMSDVCFTELLILQGDLLPDGNTIPASMYEAKKTLCALGLSYEKMHACPNDCILYRKEYEDLTHCPNCGI

-710 FQSHE
+710 FRSHE

-726 KSIDGQMSHPADSPS
+726 KSIDGYMSHPADSPS
-741 WKLLDDKWPEFGNDP
+741 WKLLDDKWPEFGNEP

-792 WMCMKRK
+792 WLCMKRK

-829 SLWGGIRGVY
+829 SLWDGIGGVY

-880 GDDTPSHRLK
+880 GDDTPSHR
-890 NGHKICYIGHR
+890 
-901 KWLPINHP
+901 
-909 YRRQRAAFN
+909 RQRAAFN

-927 EPLTGEEV
+927 EPLTEEEV
-935 LHMVEDCDNVCWKKK
+935 LHMVEDGDRVCWKKK

-963 VRHALDVMHIE
+963 VRHVLDVMHIE

-1018 RTRLPHGPW
+1018 RTRLPPGPW
-1027 NLSRAEKREKPARY
+1027 NLSRAEKREVCNSFYGMKVPEDSRLLGLKSHDCHTLMQQLLPVAIRSILEKPA
-1041 AITRLCFFFNAI
+1041 
-1053 CAKTVDVS
+1053 
-1061 KLDKLE
+1061 
-1067 EDVVVTLCLLE
+1067 
-1078 KYFPPSFFDIMVH
+1078 
-1091 LVVHLVREVRL
+1091 
-1102 CGPVYFRWMYPFE
+1102 

-1143 AIEFCTEHLSDVS
+1143 AVEFCTEHLSDVS
-1156 TVGVPSSQKMGVSKP
+1156 TVGVPSSQNMGVSKP
-1171 LSCCT
+1171 LSGCT
-1176 VSVVDQELL
+1176 VSVVDRDLL

-1206 MIYIKTA
+1206 MIHIQTA

-1243 LEEDN
+1243 LNEEDN

-1256 WLAAGPNIAVPL
+1256 WLAAGPNMAVPL

-1338 FRCDWIDSVS
+1338 FRCDWIDNTS

-1396 SMPNREYNDAIGDD
+1396 SMPNREYNDVIGDD
-1410 VLGDVIIECEPF
+1410 VLGDVRIECEPF
-1422 TRGMPNVDTFDELVG
+1422 TRGMPNVDTFDEVVV
-1437 ELGGQNIRD
+1437 ELGSQNIRD
-1446 GCEDIWI
+1446 GCEDIWV